1 MLDSITIFS
10 KGGILSTLP
19 VVWQHSTTGQ
29 ISTFRCVNTR
39 PNEAT
44 LKEFESLKQSCV
56 QQYVLNHIA
65 KGMPQRCSDLWSKK
79 MLKMMYNGH
88 WTFFTIVNK
97 VYTICYINMLCLSVS
112 LPHSCTCPCIM
123 SALSIE
129 NNYSALHPTNL
140 NNTRNTRA
148 QNIIWSSQKLG
159 LVWPRMV

>member
-1 MLDSITIFS
+1 MLDGITIFS
-10 KGGILSTLP
+10 KSGILSTLP

-79 MLKMMYNGH
+79 TSKMMYNGH
-88 WTFFTIVNK
+88 WTFFTIVKLIFCSTLSNVVGNK
-97 VYTICYINMLCLSVS
+97 VYTICYINMLSLSVS
-112 LPHSCTCPCIM
+112 LPHSCTCPCNKWVPH
-123 SALSIE
+123 L
-129 NNYSALHPTNL
+129 
-140 NNTRNTRA
+140 
-148 QNIIWSSQKLG
+148 
-159 LVWPRMV
+159 